1 MNRKEHD
8 KKERATRAP
17 VEQIAQECIAVQLR
31 TLTRAVTRIYNRAL
45 RPFGLTVSQMNI
57 LVAVSYMGEAR
68 QQDVCRV
75 LHLDKSTLSRDVE
88 RMRANGWIEN
98 LPGDDARTSLLHVT
112 TAGKKLLEKTNSA
125 WQHAQQEAVALL
137 GDEHS
142 ASLGRTV
149 ASIRSMKS
157 GDEFTTKITK

>member
-1 MNRKEHD
+1 MSKKEHA
-8 KKERATRAP
+8 KKERAARSP

-45 RPFGLTVSQMNI
+45 RPFGLTISQMNI
-57 LVAVSYMGEAR
+57 LVAVSYLGEAR

-98 LPGDDARTSLLHVT
+98 LTGDDARTSLLHVT

-125 WQHAQQEAVALL
+125 WQYAQQEAVALL

-149 ASIRSMKS
+149 ASIR
-157 GDEFTTKITK
+157 DEFTTKNTR